1 MFEGLYNRTAYIT
14 QISKDY
20 VCCFSEEKDLL
31 SQWRGYGSDGN
42 GIAIGFNAQ
51 LLRKL
56 DINGSRYKF
65 IKVIYDNEKVYENIR
80 SYMEKQM
87 ITILDDI
94 KEEELDPENILF
106 NLVTV
111 IAPMMEDN
119 YIFKNRLLHNH
130 TYSCISQMRR
140 YRSNLQALFLVHPA
154 AFIQVAVDQ
163 KQEYNC

>member
-1 MFEGLYNRTAYIT
+1 MYTVLEKAIEGLYNRTAYIT

-65 IKVIYDNEKVYENIR
+65 IKVIYRK
-80 SYMEKQM
+80 
-87 ITILDDI
+87 ITT
-94 KEEELDPENILF
+94 NQ
-106 NLVTV
+106 
-111 IAPMMEDN
+111 
-119 YIFKNRLLHNH
+119 
-130 TYSCISQMRR
+130 YSQYS
-140 YRSNLQALFLVHPA
+140 
-154 AFIQVAVDQ
+154 
-163 KQEYNC
+163 E